1 MVILIP
7 LPLIL
12 HRRRRYHISLNATL
26 KIYSVQEGDEGSYQ
40 CVAENDDDAGHST
53 GYLWLGGG
61 LASWV
66 VVTTAV
72 ANCEY
77 ERDNHNRRP
86 SLVFPDALPV
96 LLFKFSEQTMQPGPS
111 VSLKCI
117 AKGNPTPRIEWR
129 RDGFPLQPTDR

>member
-1 MVILIP
+1 MEVS
-7 LPLIL
+7 LIL
-12 HRRRRYHISLNATL
+12 CRRYHISLNATL

-61 LASWV
+61 CHLCFSILL
-66 VVTTAV
+66 TP
-72 ANCEY
+72 NSG
-77 ERDNHNRRP
+77 
-86 SLVFPDALPV
+86 SLFIISFFFVFHFSDALPV

-111 VSLKCI
+111 VSLKCV

-129 RDGFPLQPTDR
+129 RDGFPLLQTDRQAQALC